1 MSETRHVA
9 VIALTVKAFKV
20 SSSNYVVVG
29 KNCSDDVKRMLNS
42 YGLKEIS
49 DTGVQLDMFEVVKG
63 GREMKY
69 QQYAG
74 LLLGKNERDIVRNRY
89 ELAVAYI
96 VTATCLYM
104 NKN

>member
-1 MSETRHVA
+1 
-9 VIALTVKAFKV
+9 
-20 SSSNYVVVG
+20 
-29 KNCSDDVKRMLNS
+29 MLNS